1 MLKDKEYE
9 RDDLFIEMQLCI
21 KKLNY
26 MQRLSEGDKSGA
38 KPEAS
43 SDSKRA
49 KYIA

>member
-26 MQRLSEGDKSGA
+26 MSTLQLSAMDLTRRKLH
-38 KPEAS
+38 PER
-43 SDSKRA
+43 KQ
-49 KYIA
+49 

>member
-26 MQRLSEGDKSGA
+26 IFCKNEGSSQRRTEYFLL
-38 KPEAS
+38 
-43 SDSKRA
+43 
-49 KYIA
+49 